1 MLILQRV
8 NSRTQ
13 SKWRI
18 PQDERA
24 FDLNE
29 LDEWEDRILWGDAP
43 PNQYVF
49 PPRFDPSVRARQLNV
64 PRLRCDCITVP

>member
-1 MLILQRV
+1 MSQRV

-18 PQDERA
+18 PEDERV

-43 PNQYVF
+43 PNQCVLGL
-49 PPRFDPSVRARQLNV
+49 RFDPLSALVG
-64 PRLRCDCITVP
+64 